1 MSEVKGM
8 KPRTRGLG
16 AWVLDQRGGA
26 LIEFVLVLPL
36 FLILVFGSFVVWKI
50 VSAKQSLA

>member
-1 MSEVKGM
+1 
-8 KPRTRGLG
+8 
-16 AWVLDQRGGA
+16 LDQRGGA
-26 LIEFVLVLPL
+26 LIKFVLVLPL